1 LNRATKVV
9 PAGKWSSLNIDTVEL
24 DFDARYRRRLALK
37 GLRGFEFL
45 LDLPEA
51 VQLRN
56 GDGLVLDDG
65 RIVLV
70 KAKSEPLVEINAKSP
85 AELARVAWH
94 LGNRH
99 LPVQVMP
106 DKLRIRRDHVIEEMV
121 IGLGATVREV
131 EDPFD
136 PERGAYA
143 PSASHDHD
151 HGHEH
156 DHGDGHHHHHSHG

>member
-1 LNRATKVV
+1 MNRATKVI
-9 PAGKWSSLNIDTVEL
+9 PAGQWSALNIDTVEL

-45 LDLPEA
+45 LDLPDA
-51 VQLRN
+51 AQLKN
-56 GDGLVLDDG
+56 GDGLVLEDG

-70 KAKSEPLVEINAKSP
+70 KAKREPLVEIMASSP

-99 LPVQVMP
+99 LPVQVMA

-121 IGLGATVREV
+121 VGLGAKVREV
-131 EDPFD
+131 EAPFD
-136 PERGAYA
+136 PEGGAYA
-143 PSASHDHD
+143 THEDGHDHD
-151 HGHEH
+151 HAGGHQ
-156 DHGDGHHHHHSHG
+156 HGHSHG